1 MNMFDHTLRKPSA
14 AHRQLRL
21 STIEDAKGLEF
32 RIVFIPDCNKK
43 TFDNTTQDE
52 RNLFYVAASRAK
64 ELLVMGYA
72 QGSASSYLKPF
83 GG

>member
-1 MNMFDHTLRKPSA
+1 
-14 AHRQLRL
+14 
-21 STIEDAKGLEF
+21 
-32 RIVFIPDCNKK
+32 VFIPDCNKK

-72 QGSASSYLKPF
+72 QGSESSYLKPF
-83 GG
+83 KH